1 MAKAAKKTAQVTVDE
16 AVVAA
21 GGQPSSDFKA
31 SVEQAMGITAENE
44 TRAKAAQLFAVPTPA
59 IGRDVELLEVS
70 DIRPSPRNPR
80 TSLGDLDDLTRA
92 VERHGVLSPLL
103 VRQVGDGIEGVSFEL
118 ISGHRRHA
126 AAERAGLKQVP
137 CIVLDVTEV
146 QALELNLT
154 EQINRSD
161 LTPLEEGEACRKL
174 QELSGYDVGQVA
186 AKLGRSAAWVRGR
199 LALCTAT
206 PEVRDALKK
215 GTLPLT
221 LAQALAALPTVKMQ
235 VEGLGL
241 ATGTLAYAT
250 AEEALAQLRDAY
262 CRPLKGAPWKLTDE
276 TLVPEAGA
284 CSACP
289 KNTANER
296 APGLFDNVKAPP
308 TCADLP
314 CYESKKRAAW
324 QKRTA
329 KYASAGAKVLS
340 VVDGPKLFNLHGD
353 APRLNHGSK
362 YVMAMDVA
370 QEDGSKRSWAQ
381 LVERIKD
388 EKLKPVLHV
397 AQDAQ
402 GGIHELYLA
411 DKALEAV
418 AEHLELRWA
427 RKAVEREAKG
437 GTAAEARDEWAAAQ
451 RERDVARAV
460 TEEVVRVVA
469 ERIAVK
475 GLTLPQARA
484 LASRLDDQQVQA
496 FLTARGAKDTS
507 PRGIKK
513 LRETAVVDELLALIF
528 FATHWA
534 SYDGVDEGL
543 VELAKAESLDL
554 KAMAKAHAA
563 ALDGAAEAKKP

>member
-1 MAKAAKKTAQVTVDE
+1 MAKAAKQQVTVDE
-16 AVVAA
+16 AVVAK
-21 GGQPSSDFKA
+21 GGQPSSDFQA
-31 SVEQAMGITAENE
+31 SVEQAMGITAANE
-44 TRAKAAQLFAVPTPA
+44 ARAKAAQLFAVPTPA
-59 IGRDVELLEVS
+59 IGRDVEMLEVS

-80 TSLGDLDDLTRA
+80 ASLGDLDDLTRA

-103 VRQVGDGIEGVSFEL
+103 VRVLGVRDDGGYFEI

-126 AAERAGLKQVP
+126 AAQRAGLNQVP
-137 CIVLDVTEV
+137 CIVLDVSEL

-186 AKLGRSAAWVRGR
+186 GKLGRSTSWVRGR

-206 PEVRDALKK
+206 PEVRDALTK
-215 GTLPLT
+215 GTVGLT

-235 VEGLGL
+235 CEALKYAATQASYGRDTEKVLEGLRE
-241 ATGTLAYAT
+241 T
-250 AEEALAQLRDAY
+250 Y
-262 CRPLKGAPWKLTDE
+262 CRPLKGAAWKLTDE

-289 KNTANER
+289 RNTANER

-308 TCADLP
+308 TCSDLP
-314 CYESKKRAAW
+314 CFESKKRAAW
-324 QKRTA
+324 AKKTA
-329 KYASAGAKVLS
+329 KYAAAGAKVLS
-340 VVDGPKLFNLHGD
+340 VIDGPKLFNLYGD

-362 YVMAMDVA
+362 YVMARDVA
-370 QEDGSKRSWAQ
+370 QEDGSKRTWAQ

-397 AQDAQ
+397 AQDEA

-418 AEHLELRWA
+418 AEHLELKWA

-437 GTAAEARDEWAAAQ
+437 GSAAEARSEWQEQQ

-460 TEEVVRVVA
+460 TEEVVRTVA

-484 LASRLDDQQVQA
+484 LASRLDDHEVQA
-496 FLTARGAKDTS
+496 FLTARGAQDTS
-507 PRGIKK
+507 ARGIKK
-513 LRETAVVDELLALIF
+513 MRETAVVDELLALVF
-528 FATHWA
+528 FSTRWA

-543 VELAKAESLDL
+543 VELAKSEGLDL

-563 ALDGAAEAKKP
+563 ALDGNAEVKKP

>member
-1 MAKAAKKTAQVTVDE
+1 MAKAAKQVTVDE
-16 AVVAA
+16 AVVAK
-21 GGQPSSDFKA
+21 GGQPSSDFQRQYEDA
-31 SVEQAMGITAENE
+31 AGITAANE
-44 TRAKAAQLFAVPTPA
+44 ASERAAQLFAVPAPELPA
-59 IGRDVELLEVS
+59 EVLPLAVAE
-70 DIRPSPRNPR
+70 IRPSPRNPR
-80 TSLGDLDDLTRA
+80 KDLGNLDDLVRA
-92 VERHGVLSPLL
+92 VEKHGVLSPLL
-103 VRQVGDGIEGVSFEL
+103 VRQVGDADTEGAYEI

-126 AAERAGLKQVP
+126 AAVKAGLDSVP
-137 CIVLDVTEV
+137 CIVLEVTEL

-186 AKLGRSAAWVRGR
+186 GKLGRSTSWVRGR

-206 PEVRDALKK
+206 PEVRDALTK
-215 GTLPLT
+215 GTVSLT

-235 VEGLGL
+235 VEALKYA
-241 ATGTLAYAT
+241 ATQASYG
-250 AEEALAQLRDAY
+250 RDAEKVLEGLRETY
-262 CRPLKGAPWKLTDE
+262 CRPLKGAAWKLTDE

-289 KNTANER
+289 RNTANER

-308 TCADLP
+308 TCSDLP
-314 CYESKKRAAW
+314 CFESKKRAAW
-324 QKRTA
+324 AKRTT
-329 KYASAGAKVLS
+329 KYAAAGAKVLS
-340 VVDGPKLFNLHGD
+340 VVDGPKLFNLYGD

-362 YVMAMDVA
+362 YVMARDVA
-370 QEDGSKRSWAQ
+370 QDDGSKRTWAQ

-397 AQDAQ
+397 AQDEA

-418 AEHLELRWA
+418 AEHLELKWA

-437 GTAAEARDEWAAAQ
+437 GSAAEARDEWQAQQ

-460 TEEVVRVVA
+460 TEEVVRTVA
-469 ERIAVK
+469 ERIAMK

-484 LASRLDDQQVQA
+484 LASRLDDHELQA
-496 FLTARGAKDTS
+496 FLVARGAQDTS
-507 PRGIKK
+507 ARGIKK
-513 LRETAVVDELLALIF
+513 LRETAVVDELLALVF
-528 FATHWA
+528 FSASWA

-563 ALDGAAEAKKP
+563 ALDGAAEVKKP